1 MQLGSAQAG
10 GQEAHRAGT
19 GAGQVGQ
26 EVEEQWSIS
35 TSSSSPIST
44 SRVSSSSPR
53 SSTLRTRYPR
63 GLAAAWQWQHWQKG
77 TSRHWTQSQFSSR
90 ADADDDKPL
99 HWAQPR
105 PGNYFRPEVNA
116 SLSNFALKYLAFKV
130 FPRLCPGLK
139 YPRSVSHNI
148 HLFDS
153 LSRGLM
159 PLQTSFCLIAAS
171 P

>member
-10 GQEAHRAGT
+10 GQEAHLAGT

-116 SLSNFALKYLAFKV
+116 SLSNFALKFKLLRSSRASV
-130 FPRLCPGLK
+130 QAKNIPGLFHTI
-139 YPRSVSHNI
+139 SI
-148 HLFDS
+148 
-153 LSRGLM
+153 
-159 PLQTSFCLIAAS
+159 CLIVCREA
-171 P
+171 